1 MKSLLI
7 GILIWVV
14 SDILEAS
21 NKNIDVKDILLFYY
35 VVNGIYLEKIIT
47 YYKDKLKNKNKQ
59 DKGDDTS

>member
-59 DKGDDTS
+59 GTGDDTS

>member
-14 SDILEAS
+14 SDILEAN

>member
-14 SDILEAS
+14 SDILEAN

-59 DKGDDTS
+59 EKGDDTS

>member
-14 SDILEAS
+14 SDILDAN

-59 DKGDDTS
+59 EKGDDTS